1 MENFVTFLENL
12 DKKQV
17 KRDTDLMCREIG
29 DLQYKM
35 MAEARHSILLVL
47 QGPDASGKDGL
58 MRDLLEY
65 CNPAGLS
72 VYSFKKPTPVEYA
85 HDFLWRVHQQAPA
98 KGMLHVF
105 NRSHYEDILVPSV
118 EGFIPADIVEERY
131 ELINNFERLLQHN
144 GTTILKFY
152 MSVSA
157 DRQMER
163 LRERTTNPEK
173 HWKHN
178 DGDWETFK
186 KRDKYLEVYRGILD
200 RCNGVPWHIIPSDHN
215 WQKLY
220 VSAQILLKTL
230 QGLDLQWPP
239 LKSEIFPEKDH

>member
-1 MENFVTFLENL
+1 MKNFVTYLENL

-17 KRDTDLMCREIG
+17 KKETDTMCREIG

-85 HDFLWRVHQQAPA
+85 HDFLWRVHHQAPA
-98 KGMLHVF
+98 KGILQVF
-105 NRSHYEDILVPSV
+105 NRSHYEDILVPAV

-131 ELINNFERLLQHN
+131 EMINHFEKLLQHN
-144 GTTILKFY
+144 GTKILKFY
-152 MSVSA
+152 MNVSA
-157 DRQMER
+157 ERQKER
-163 LRERTTNPEK
+163 LLERTTDPEK

-178 DGDWETFK
+178 DGDWETLK
-186 KRDKYLEVYRGILD
+186 KRDQYLEVYNKIME
-200 RCNGVPWHIIPSDHN
+200 RCNVVPWHNIPSDLN

-220 VSAQILLKTL
+220 VSARILLNTL
-230 QGLDLQWPP
+230 REMDLQWPP
-239 LKSEIFPEKDH
+239 LKSGLFPMK

>member
-1 MENFVTFLENL
+1 MENFITNLENL

-17 KRDTDLMCREIG
+17 KKETEEMCREIG

-35 MAEARHSILLVL
+35 LAEAKHSILLIL

-72 VYSFKKPTPVEYA
+72 VYSFKKPTAVEYA

-98 KGMLHVF
+98 KGILQVF

-118 EGFIPADIVEERY
+118 EGFIPASVVEERY
-131 ELINNFERLLQHN
+131 GLINHFEQLLQHN
-144 GTTILKFY
+144 GTTILKFF

-157 DRQMER
+157 DRQKER
-163 LRERTTNPEK
+163 LSERTTNPEK
-173 HWKHN
+173 FWKHN

-186 KRDKYLEVYRGILD
+186 KRDQYLEVYKKIID
-200 RCNGVPWHIIPSDHN
+200 RCNKVPWHIIPSDSN

-220 VSAQILLKTL
+220 ISAKILLKTL
-230 QGLDLQWPP
+230 RDLDLQWPP
-239 LKSEIFPEKDH
+239 LKSEMFPAKSQ